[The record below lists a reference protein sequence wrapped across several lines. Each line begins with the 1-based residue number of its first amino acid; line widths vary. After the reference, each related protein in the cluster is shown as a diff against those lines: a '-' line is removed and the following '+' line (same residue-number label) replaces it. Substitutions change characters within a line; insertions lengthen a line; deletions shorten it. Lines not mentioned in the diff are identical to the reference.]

1 MLKIRYWWR
10 MSIIVLQFQFMGSE
24 MERRQSSDN
33 RKSSGFYE
41 SLDIA
46 YKKRKRKNQKGL
58 RHDLS

>member
-10 MSIIVLQFQFMGSE
+10 MSIIVLQFQLMGSE

-33 RKSSGFYE
+33 RESSGLYE

-46 YKKRKRKNQKGL
+46 YKKRKRKKPKGT
-58 RHDLS
+58 

>member
-1 MLKIRYWWR
+1 
-10 MSIIVLQFQFMGSE
+10 MGSE

-33 RKSSGFYE
+33 RESSGLYE

-46 YKKRKRKNQKGL
+46 YKKGKEKTQKGL

>member
-33 RKSSGFYE
+33 RESSDLYE

-46 YKKRKRKNQKGL
+46 YKKRKRKKPTGT
-58 RHDLS
+58 

>member
-10 MSIIVLQFQFMGSE
+10 MSIIVLQFQLMGSE

-46 YKKRKRKNQKGL
+46 YKKRKRKKPKGT
-58 RHDLS
+58 